1 MPLNISFSIEGMS
14 CAACSSRVERLLK
27 KQPAVLEANVNLA
40 TEKASVS
47 YDSQQISLLELF
59 DLIRD
64 IGFTPL
70 SELCELQI
78 DGMSC
83 AACVGRV
90 ERTLLKQ
97 PGVVT
102 ASVNLATERAQIEF
116 LPQSNNIARLCAV
129 IEKLGFQA
137 KSATSIAPSE
147 VQAGRDQL
155 LSQLKKQLYWALFL
169 TLPLMLIAMGPM
181 VSSSLSELFLSIADK
196 SLWNWMEC
204 LLASAVLLFSGR
216 RFYRQGW
223 AELRHLSP
231 GMNSL
236 IMLGSFAAWFY
247 SLLVLLL
254 PSLFP
259 VGTAHLYFEAS
270 AVIITLI
277 LLGKFFEE
285 RAKGRT
291 SEAIQKLIR
300 LQPKTARIEQNGKSE
315 EIALDAV
322 IPGDTVLVRP
332 GERIPVDGELVAGES
347 WVDESMITGEALPVA
362 KKVGDEVTAGTL
374 NDKGA
379 FSFRATRV
387 GSDTVLAHII
397 QLVEEAQGSKPPI
410 QKMADQIAAIFVPI
424 VMALAVLT
432 FLLWLLLGPDPSLNY
447 AFVAGVSV
455 LLIACPCAMGLA
467 TPTAIMVGSG
477 KGAEMGVLFRK
488 GVAIESLAKVDH
500 ILFDKTGT
508 LTEGKPTLTDL
519 HCFDIDEDRLL
530 QLAASLEHQSEH
542 PLARAVIEAAQ
553 TRNLE
558 LLEVERFQ
566 AEAGYGV
573 SGCVDGVEVH
583 IGAQRY
589 MQRLNVDLAAVA
601 SRAKTLADRARS
613 PFYMAVNG
621 SLVALFAVADP
632 LKAESRQVIDRLHK
646 MGIKTTMLTGDNEYT
661 AKAVAAEAGV
671 ENVRAGLLPD
681 QKADAVKSLQEEG
694 VSVAFVGDGINDAPA
709 LARADVGVAIGS
721 GTDIAIESGDLILM
735 SGELTGILNA
745 IALSRKTLSIIRLNF
760 FWAYAYNVALIPI
773 AAGLAYPFF
782 GVMLNPM
789 LAAGAMSISSLFVV
803 SNSLRLRHFQAAKI

>member
-1 MPLNISFSIEGMS
+1 MS

-40 TEKASVS
+40 TEKANVS

-64 IGFTPL
+64 TGFTPL

-116 LPQSNNIARLCAV
+116 LPQSNNIARLCTV

-137 KSATSIAPSE
+137 KSATSVAPSE

-216 RFYRQGW
+216 RFYQQGW

-709 LARADVGVAIGS
+709 LARADVGIAIGS

>member
-1 MPLNISFSIEGMS
+1 MS

-137 KSATSIAPSE
+137 KSATSVAPSE